1 MPPVLHRKAA
11 HPGHPGSRRSLQQA
25 VRDQAGGAAGRE
37 GGGRSGPQA
46 GRERPPRHLRGP
58 RPRLPRRAVRSG
70 ADAAGTRGEG
80 RQARSDLRG
89 LRRVRDENA
98 ADRRRRPG
106 VLRRADHRH
115 RRERG
120 IRGALPELPRG
131 TAARRPSHRDL
142 ERTVN
147 PPTAYGGQ
155 AVIEGVMIRG
165 RRTVALACRL
175 RTGEIYRYREPLR
188 SVLLRS
194 AVARAP
200 FVRGLIVLW
209 ESLSYG
215 TRMLMRS
222 ADLQLEEGEGG
233 VGSGSNAVIFAVAI
247 VAALAFFVGIPYL
260 ATQAARQLIESSLV
274 LNIAEGLLR
283 MALFLGYLAAIS
295 LAPDIRRVFMYHGA
309 EHMTIHAFEHGE
321 ELVPARIKPYP
332 TAHPRCGTA
341 FLLFVVVVSIA
352 LFAFLPRTNIVV
364 DLVARLLLIIPVA
377 SISYE
382 VLRFGAAHEANP
394 VMRVFVAPGLL
405 LQRIT
410 TRRPDAGMIEV
421 AVASL
426 EEALA
431 GDAEAA
437 GKTPAPSQP

>member
-1 MPPVLHRKAA
+1 M
-11 HPGHPGSRRSLQQA
+11 
-25 VRDQAGGAAGRE
+25 
-37 GGGRSGPQA
+37 
-46 GRERPPRHLRGP
+46 
-58 RPRLPRRAVRSG
+58 
-70 ADAAGTRGEG
+70 
-80 RQARSDLRG
+80 
-89 LRRVRDENA
+89 
-98 ADRRRRPG
+98 
-106 VLRRADHRH
+106 
-115 RRERG
+115 
-120 IRGALPELPRG
+120 
-131 TAARRPSHRDL
+131 
-142 ERTVN
+142 N

-165 RRTVALACRL
+165 RRTIGLACRL
-175 RTGEIYRYREPLR
+175 PTGEIYRYREPLR
-188 SVLLRS
+188 SALLQSR
-194 AVARAP
+194 VARAP
-200 FVRGLIVLW
+200 FVRGLVVLW

-215 TRMLMRS
+215 TRMLMKS
-222 ADLQLEEGEGG
+222 ADLQLAEGEGSI
-233 VGSGSNAVIFAVAI
+233 SGGGNAVVFGVAI

-283 MALFLGYLAAIS
+283 MVLFLGYLAAIS

-321 ELVPARIKPYP
+321 ELVPARIEPYP

-352 LFAFLPRTNIVV
+352 LFAFLPRTNIFV
-364 DLVARLLLIIPVA
+364 DLVARLALIVPVA

-394 VMRVFVAPGLL
+394 VMRLLVAPGLL
-405 LQRIT
+405 LQGIT
-410 TRRPDAGMIEV
+410 TRRPEPAMIEV

-426 EEALA
+426 QEALA

-437 GKTPAPSQP
+437 GKASAAPSRL